1 MLVKG
6 LGERYKTGGSNKLS
20 GIHPLEGSKDGVETK
35 HSAEFGDQII
45 GKNDWGVDGTGYF
58 YISYYDTSISG
69 PETMTFGKDLDG
81 EEFYTHAYDF
91 LPARDGFYVVENNRS
106 TIASANVFTAASDEK
121 VLSVST
127 RTDEPN
133 STVTFAIYQLG
144 ADAQSPTDGALVEK
158 LTRTYN
164 FAGFHRADLMSPL
177 RLKEGERFSVVSTVS
192 YKNGEGATVYEIVSN
207 KSMNEQL
214 AKANEHEFYGKAVVN
229 KGESFVYDRGAWRD
243 WADIHQ
249 EDWFIKDVAG
259 HEVDNF
265 SIKAYAVPWD
275 GTSFPD
281 VTDATSHADEIRWL
295 ATSQI
300 SQGYPDGTFRPMF
313 AVTRQDMAAFLF
325 RLAELWG
332 KVDRDWQPT
341 DEQKA
346 AFLDVDENTP
356 HFREIMWLAASKI
369 STGFPDNT
377 FRPMDSVKCQDM
389 AAFLY
394 RLNDLDSE

>member
-1 MLVKG
+1 
-6 LGERYKTGGSNKLS
+6 
-20 GIHPLEGSKDGVETK
+20 
-35 HSAEFGDQII
+35 
-45 GKNDWGVDGTGYF
+45 
-58 YISYYDTSISG
+58 
-69 PETMTFGKDLDG
+69 
-81 EEFYTHAYDF
+81 
-91 LPARDGFYVVENNRS
+91 
-106 TIASANVFTAASDEK
+106 
-121 VLSVST
+121 
-127 RTDEPN
+127 
-133 STVTFAIYQLG
+133 
-144 ADAQSPTDGALVEK
+144 
-158 LTRTYN
+158 
-164 FAGFHRADLMSPL
+164 
-177 RLKEGERFSVVSTVS
+177 
-192 YKNGEGATVYEIVSN
+192 
-207 KSMNEQL
+207 
-214 AKANEHEFYGKAVVN
+214 VVN

-243 WADIHQ
+243 WADMHQ
-249 EDWFIKDVAG
+249 EDWFINDVAG
-259 HEVDNF
+259 HEVDYF

-356 HFREIMWLAASKI
+356 YFREIMWLAASKI

-377 FRPMDSVKCQDM
+377 FRPMDSVKRQDM